1 MSVDETQILNLKKSL
16 SKVLTINKKTLTVVE
31 SCTGG
36 GIGYY
41 MTKQPGSSSWLHSS
55 LVTYSNEAK
64 SCILGIQPDY
74 ILKYGAVS
82 QEVAMQMAINGQ
94 AKTSSN
100 IALSVTGIAGPSGGT
115 TFKPTGTVYFG
126 LSNDLGERKYQ
137 HTLFKGSREEV
148 RIQSIFYGL
157 TFLYEFIT

>member
-1 MSVDETQILNLKKSL
+1 M
-16 SKVLTINKKTLTVVE
+16 
-31 SCTGG
+31 
-36 GIGYY
+36 
-41 MTKQPGSSSWLHSS
+41 
-55 LVTYSNEAK
+55 
-64 SCILGIQPDY
+64 GIQPDY

-82 QEVAMQMAINGQ
+82 QEVAMKMAINGQ

-126 LSNDLGERKYQ
+126 LSNDLGERKYK